1 MVLWRITSLSER
13 VRVMIRID
21 LASLID
27 RLSPV
32 CRQAVEEAASLCIS
46 QHCAEITVAHVQS
59 AAAVDAADDARYQRA
74 MRETPAAEAL
84 ELTHTEAPSLPGHAA
99 GADLLHGLLHTDNL
113 PQAMDAFQSL
123 VIRARLRQVNGS
135 RSRAALSLGI
145 PKRTLARRC
154 QAWNLD
160 REDHTS

>member
-1 MVLWRITSLSER
+1 
-13 VRVMIRID
+13 MIRID

-27 RLSPV
+27 RLSPI

-46 QHCAEITVAHVQS
+46 QHCAEITVAHAQS
-59 AAAVDAADDARYQRA
+59 AAVVDAADDARYQRA

-84 ELTHTEAPSLPGHAA
+84 ELTQAEAPPPLPGHAA